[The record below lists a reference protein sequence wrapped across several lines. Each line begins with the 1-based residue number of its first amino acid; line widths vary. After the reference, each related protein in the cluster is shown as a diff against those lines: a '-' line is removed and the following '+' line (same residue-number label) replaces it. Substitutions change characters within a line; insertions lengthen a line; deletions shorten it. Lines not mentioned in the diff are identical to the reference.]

1 MMAAAALLFVPCTAL
16 RRIYEYVIHTY
27 LTFYLKLLVLFLAHL
42 PELPCLRYM
51 TLTDMQ
57 LSSHQQQKNSKQQT
71 ASSVHRLPTCD
82 VRYMYVPPAHYS
94 ALGRIH
100 FLNRQHQVPGGVLR
114 RIGEQVLDH
123 LLRRTYLCTYR
134 PQLGSKNTCR

>member
-1 MMAAAALLFVPCTAL
+1 MMAALLFVPCTAL
-16 RRIYEYVIHTY
+16 RRIHEYVIHTQTY
-27 LTFYLKLLVLFLAHL
+27 LTVFEASRVLTHLA
-42 PELPCLRYM
+42 ELPCLG
-51 TLTDMQ
+51 TLPYRHATVIT
-57 LSSHQQQKNSKQQT
+57 SANSKQQT
-71 ASSVHRLPTCD
+71 ASSALRLPTCD
-82 VRYMYVPPAHYS
+82 VRYMYVAPAHYS